1 MKFYPS
7 SFPAAAKATGFQPDS
22 LEKVLRLRE
31 LLTEFHKHSFLR
43 GKLVLK
49 GGTALN
55 LFYLSLMRL
64 SVDIDLNY
72 IAHVN
77 REEMLAD
84 RPDIVKAVDQIATG
98 LGYKLQNGADD
109 HALREWHLGYANHA
123 GAQDRIQVEINFL
136 MRACALP
143 RRSLSRRFGEQ
154 DWVAYRNTSGTHDSR
169 TDPLRT
175 ELDGIGGRRTKQIP
189 REDCF
194 GLEKTGRALCHTT
207 GRNRFVFIA
216 AARRPSTR
224 SRQSHGRKTEAA

>member
-55 LFYLSLMRL
+55 LFYLGLTRL

-77 REEMLAD
+77 RQEMLAD
-84 RPDIVKAVDQIATG
+84 RPDIVKAVEQIATG

-109 HALREWHLGYANHA
+109 HALREWHLGYP
-123 GAQDRIQVEINFL
+123 QPE
-136 MRACALP
+136 LP
-143 RRSLSRRFGEQ
+143 LGVR
-154 DWVAYRNTSGTHDSR
+154 
-169 TDPLRT
+169 
-175 ELDGIGGRRTKQIP
+175 
-189 REDCF
+189 
-194 GLEKTGRALCHTT
+194 
-207 GRNRFVFIA
+207 
-216 AARRPSTR
+216 
-224 SRQSHGRKTEAA
+224 